1 MSGAG
6 VVLGQYLVI
15 VGHVYGLCVLI
26 LAMSRN
32 EANFKLLK
40 SFPLRILLSNRV
52 TQRRH
57 CQVPVNHSYP
67 ILRTLIL
74 RGKRYHG
81 RAHRYPE
88 LSTQEL
94 RMNDQAVPEAEK
106 RPAIV
111 PVLDRSATTSESNK

>member
-15 VGHVYGLCVLI
+15 VGHVYGLYVLI

-57 CQVPVNHSYP
+57 CKVPVNHSYP

-81 RAHRYPE
+81 RAHNY
-88 LSTQEL
+88 SIQEL

-111 PVLDRSATTSESNK
+111 PVLDRSATTSESNKRA